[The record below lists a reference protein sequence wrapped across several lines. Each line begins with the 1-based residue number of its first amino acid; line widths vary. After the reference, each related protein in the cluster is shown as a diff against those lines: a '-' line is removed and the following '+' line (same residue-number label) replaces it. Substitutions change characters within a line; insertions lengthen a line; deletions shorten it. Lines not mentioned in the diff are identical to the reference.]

1 MKKLLVANRGE
12 IAVRVFR
19 TAREM
24 GIRTVAVYSEA
35 DAGSMHVHLADEA
48 ICIGESEPSR
58 SYLLADRVLEA
69 AKSTGADAIHPGYGF
84 LSERAEF
91 ADACAA
97 AGITFIGPSA
107 QSMRMLGDKISAK
120 QVAVK
125 QGVPI
130 TPGFFEAGS
139 SDEALLRAAN
149 DIGFP
154 VMLKASAGGGGRGM
168 RIVRSPEDFMSE
180 IAMARDEALKGF
192 GDDAMMV
199 EKLIERP
206 RHIEVQLMA
215 DQHGNVAALFERDCS
230 IQRRHQKLI
239 EEAPSP
245 AMTDALWQ
253 RMREAACN
261 LALGCCYTGAGTV
274 EFMVDDASGEF
285 YFLEVNARLQVEHP
299 VTEQITGLDLVRLQI
314 EVARGKN
321 LSDLISPQLLKG
333 DRTCIQGHA
342 IEIRIVAEDPQK
354 DFMPSTGPIRG
365 WAVPSGPGVRVDTG
379 FGPGAEVT
387 RFYDSLI
394 AKLICTAPTRNAAIE
409 RTQRALEEFH
419 ILGVRTSIG
428 YAHRLLETEDF
439 IAGKFDTGFL
449 GRNPELQEAK
459 PLSEE
464 HIALLGTLAANA
476 TGANL
481 KSNTELTE
489 IPSAWDIAD
498 TFRLGR

>member
-1 MKKLLVANRGE
+1 MKKILVANRGE

-48 ICIGESEPSR
+48 VCIGESEPSR

-84 LSERAEF
+84 LSERADF
-91 ADACAA
+91 ADACKA

-107 QSMRMLGDKISAK
+107 DSMRMLGDKISAK

-130 TPGFFEAGS
+130 TPGFFEPGS
-139 SDEALLRAAN
+139 TNEQLLRAAN

-168 RIVRSPEDFMSE
+168 RIVREPEEFMSE
-180 IAMARDEALKGF
+180 VSMARDEALKGF

-245 AMTDALWQ
+245 AMTDALWE
-253 RMREAACN
+253 RMREAARN
-261 LALGCCYTGAGTV
+261 LALGCGYTGAGTV

-285 YFLEVNARLQVEHP
+285 YFLEVNARLQVEHC

-314 EVARGKN
+314 EVGRGKS
-321 LSDLISPQLLKG
+321 LKDLISAPLLAG
-333 DRTCIQGHA
+333 DRSAIQGHS
-342 IEIRIVAEDPQK
+342 IEIRVVAEDPTR
-354 DFMPSTGPIRG
+354 DFMPSTGPIWG
-365 WAVPSGPGVRVDTG
+365 WAPPTGPGVRLDTG

-394 AKLICTAPTRNAAIE
+394 AKLICTAPNRNAAIE

-419 ILGVRTSIG
+419 ILGVKTSIG
-428 YAHRLLETEDF
+428 YAHRLLATAEF
-439 IAGKFDTGFL
+439 QAGKFDTGFL
-449 GRNPELQEAK
+449 SRHPELQEVEA
-459 PLSEE
+459 LTEDQ
-464 HIALLGTLAANA
+464 IGLLGTIAANA
-476 TGANL
+476 IGANL
-481 KSNTELTE
+481 KSQGESTEV
-489 IPSAWDIAD
+489 PSAWDIAD
-498 TFRLGR
+498 TFRLAR

>member
-1 MKKLLVANRGE
+1 
-12 IAVRVFR
+12 
-19 TAREM
+19 
-24 GIRTVAVYSEA
+24 
-35 DAGSMHVHLADEA
+35 MHVHLADEA

-58 SYLLADRVLEA
+58 SYLLAERVLSA
-69 AKSTGADAIHPGYGF
+69 ARETNADAIHPGYGF
-84 LSERAEF
+84 LSERADF
-91 ADACAA
+91 ADACKA

-107 QSMRMLGDKISAK
+107 DSMRMLGDKISAK

-130 TPGFFEAGS
+130 TPGFFEPGS
-139 SDEALLRAAN
+139 TNEQLLRAAN

-168 RIVRSPEDFMSE
+168 RIVREPEEFMSE
-180 IAMARDEALKGF
+180 VSMARDEALKGF

-245 AMTDALWQ
+245 AMTDSLWE

-261 LALGCCYTGAGTV
+261 LALGCGYTGAGTV

-285 YFLEVNARLQVEHP
+285 YFLEVNARLQVEHC

-314 EVARGKN
+314 EVARGKS
-321 LSDLISPQLLKG
+321 LKDLISAPLLAG
-333 DRTCIQGHA
+333 DRNAIQGHS
-342 IEIRIVAEDPQK
+342 IEIRVVAEDPTR
-354 DFMPSTGPIRG
+354 DFMPSTGPIWG
-365 WAVPSGPGVRVDTG
+365 WAPPSGPGVRLDTG

-394 AKLICTAPTRNAAIE
+394 AKLICTAPNRNAAIE

-419 ILGVRTSIG
+419 ILGVKTSIG
-428 YAHRLLETEDF
+428 YAHRLLATAEF
-439 IAGKFDTGFL
+439 QAGQFDTGFL
-449 GRNPELQEAK
+449 SRHPELQEVEA
-459 PLSEE
+459 LTEAQ
-464 HIALLGTLAANA
+464 IGLLGTLAANA
-476 TGANL
+476 AGANL
-481 KSNTELTE
+481 KSHGESTEV
-489 IPSAWDIAD
+489 PSAWDIAD